1 MLVIG
6 KEDNKL
12 SFIPLL
18 FHLKNKWSKMS
29 KPTRIWNSI
38 FYIYPA
44 KEYDREMTRFYLCSI
59 NFQSHANLDDIIK
72 GSKMEGGGIS
82 GINFPAKAYKIYAYA
97 ATYKAKKSISFFLK
111 QTFISFHNI
120 FKCQIIMLCTWNKYN
135 VYQLYFNEKINLYG
149 IQDSK
154 GNVKVSEYKTCISF
168 WATFRKFLMIWE
180 DTIHSP

>member
-1 MLVIG
+1 MEKKTISCH
-6 KEDNKL
+6 L
-12 SFIPLL
+12 SPFYFIWKINGQKCLNPLESETQ
-18 FHLKNKWSKMS
+18 F
-29 KPTRIWNSI
+29 

-59 NFQSHANLDDIIK
+59 NFQSHANPDDIIK

-97 ATYKAKKSISFFLK
+97 AIYKAKKSISFFLK